1 MKYFIKISFFG
12 FIALF
17 LLVFLGMFE
26 NKIIENDNFI
36 TQKEAVLDINI
47 SSTTVESFEE
57 NLEDTN
63 IKEDNS
69 LPFGEKEKSVIVK
82 ENREEI
88 ANSQQKIIAENLEE
102 EATAKVEQIKEEAE
116 DLSKV
121 SFSKINEFTRTA
133 LVNIFCTTKNGGY
146 FNPTTGS
153 GIIIDK
159 RGIILTNA
167 HVAQYFLLKNYLT
180 ENFVDCV
187 IRVGSPAKTLYRAK
201 LIFISPSWIKNN
213 ASNIN
218 EDSPKGTGEDDY
230 ALLLITERTDPTKT
244 ISDSFS
250 FIELLYDTENIK
262 KGDSVLLAAYP
273 AGFLGGISVSK
284 DLYISSSVV
293 QIIDLFTFKEGTFDL
308 FSISGSVVAQR
319 GSSGGAVVNT
329 ENKLIGII
337 VTSSIEGTTADR
349 DLRAITISHIN
360 RSFIKETGFDLQT
373 FFKGDM
379 LAESNVFNENIA
391 PALTQ
396 LLVNE
401 LEK

>member
-1 MKYFIKISFFG
+1 MKYLIKILFFG
-12 FIALF
+12 LISLF
-17 LLVFLGMFE
+17 LLVFLSMFE
-26 NKIIENDNFI
+26 NKIIENNNFI
-36 TQKEAVLDINI
+36 TQKEAVLGINI
-47 SSTTVESFEE
+47 SSTTVDDFEE
-57 NLEDTN
+57 NLEN
-63 IKEDNS
+63 INI
-69 LPFGEKEKSVIVK
+69 EKEQKQKERTIKTPEEVI
-82 ENREEI
+82 I
-88 ANSQQKIIAENLEE
+88 ENLEKKE
-102 EATAKVEQIKEEAE
+102 VTADIKQIKEEGE

-121 SFSKINEFTRTA
+121 FFSKINEITRTA

-153 GIIIDK
+153 GIVIDE

-167 HVAQYFLLKNYLT
+167 HVAQYFLLKDYLT

-187 IRVGSPAKTLYRAK
+187 IRVGSPAKTLYKAK

-244 ISDSFS
+244 IPDPFS

-262 KGDSVLLAAYP
+262 KGDSVLLVAYP

-293 QIIDLFTFKEGTFDL
+293 KIIDLFTFKEGTLDL
-308 FSISGSVVAQR
+308 FSIGGSVVAQK

-337 VTSSIEGTTADR
+337 VTSSIEDTTADR

-360 RSFIKETGFDLQT
+360 RSFTKDTGFSLQA
-373 FFKGDM
+373 FFEGDM
-379 LAESNVFNENIA
+379 LAEVNAFNTNIA
-391 PALTQ
+391 PTLTQ
-396 LLVNE
+396 FLADE

>member
-1 MKYFIKISFFG
+1 MKHLIKILFFG
-12 FIALF
+12 LITLF
-17 LLVFLGMFE
+17 LLVFLSMFE
-26 NKIIENDNFI
+26 NKITENNNFI
-36 TQKEAVLDINI
+36 IQKEVVLDTNI
-47 SSTTVESFEE
+47 SSTTVEDFEE
-57 NLEDTN
+57 NLEN
-63 IKEDNS
+63 INI
-69 LPFGEKEKSVIVK
+69 EKEQKQKEETIKIPEEVI
-82 ENREEI
+82 I
-88 ANSQQKIIAENLEE
+88 ENLEE
-102 EATAKVEQIKEEAE
+102 EATADIEQIKEEVE

-121 SFSKINEFTRTA
+121 SFSKINEITRTA
-133 LVNIFCTTKNGGY
+133 LVNIFCTTKSGGY

-153 GIIIDK
+153 GIIIDE

-213 ASNIN
+213 ANNIN
-218 EDSPKGTGEDDY
+218 EQSPKGTGEDDY
-230 ALLLITERTDPTKT
+230 ALLLITERTDSTKT
-244 ISDSFS
+244 IPDSFS
-250 FIELLYDTENIK
+250 FIEILYDTEDIK
-262 KGDSVLLAAYP
+262 KGDRVLLVAYP

-293 QIIDLFTFKEGTFDL
+293 EIMDLFTFKEGTFDL
-308 FSISGSVVAQR
+308 FSIGGSVVAQK

-337 VTSSIEGTTADR
+337 VTSSIEETTADR

-360 RSFIKETGFDLQT
+360 RSFTKDTGFSLQT
-373 FFKGDM
+373 FFEGNM
-379 LAESNVFNENIA
+379 LAEANAFNTNIA
-391 PALTQ
+391 PTLTQ
-396 LLVNE
+396 FLVDE